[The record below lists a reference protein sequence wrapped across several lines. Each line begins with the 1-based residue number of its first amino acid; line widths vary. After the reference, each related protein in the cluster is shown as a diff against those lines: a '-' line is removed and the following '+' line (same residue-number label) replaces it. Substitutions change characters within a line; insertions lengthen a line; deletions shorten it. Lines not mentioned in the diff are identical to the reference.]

1 MWTVAGSWRFE
12 IKKWVSHDSF
22 CEAKGTQKF
31 YRPDCRTQKVVTILA
46 RERSFIREGE
56 QSFTEGNVDMYE
68 GVFCSRRRDDS
79 ELVATEFSVGDRQH
93 GRRSGRF
100 RERKLALL
108 LLGGALCACADDST
122 ADNSNH
128 HKHRHGNGHG
138 REQVET
144 VDRSGDS
151 NNSSPAPA
159 STPGW

>member
-1 MWTVAGSWRFE
+1 MIHSA
-12 IKKWVSHDSF
+12 KQ
-22 CEAKGTQKF
+22 KGTQKL
-31 YRPDCRTQKVVTILA
+31 YRPDWRPQKIVTIPA

-56 QSFTEGNVDMYE
+56 QSLTEGNVDMYE
-68 GVFCSRRRDDS
+68 GVFRSRRHGDS
-79 ELVATEFSVGDRQH
+79 GLVAAEFSVGDRQR

-100 RERKLALL
+100 RERKLVLL

-159 STPGW
+159 PTPGW